1 MEQARN
7 KSKRATTTTN
17 SKKLDMGSKVQKI
30 EDAQLINQRIDEN
43 QLNNREIEVAPYV
56 KRNFHFNFETPNNLI
71 AAMKFSDTQV
81 AVGFS

>member
-17 SKKLDMGSKVQKI
+17 SKKPDMGGKVQKT

-56 KRNFHFNFETPNNLI
+56 KRNFHFNFETLNNLI

>member
-1 MEQARN
+1 
-7 KSKRATTTTN
+7 
-17 SKKLDMGSKVQKI
+17 V
-30 EDAQLINQRIDEN
+30 QRIDDA

-56 KRNFHFNFETPNNLI
+56 KRNFHFNFETLNNLI